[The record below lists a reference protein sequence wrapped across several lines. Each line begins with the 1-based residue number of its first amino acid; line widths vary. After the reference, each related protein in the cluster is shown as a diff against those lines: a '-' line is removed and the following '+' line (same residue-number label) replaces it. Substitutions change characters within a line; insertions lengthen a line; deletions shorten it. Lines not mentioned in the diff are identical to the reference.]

1 MKKLAILTLISL
13 ITCFARAQPNSSSD
27 HKEEMK
33 KLDFLTGS
41 WAGEGWIQ
49 MGPQGK
55 EDFTQTEHIQKK
67 LDGTLLLIEGLGKD
81 KQDESKIVHNAF
93 AIISY
98 DPQKQSYEFQSYL
111 ADGKQVSGTAKVNE
125 NTLVWGFDTPQGAK
139 IKYSIVVD
147 DQDQW
152 SETGE
157 YSPDGTNWMKFFEM
171 TLLKNN

>member
-1 MKKLAILTLISL
+1 MKELLTFAFICLASYSLQAQPNASTDHLDQMKKL
-13 ITCFARAQPNSSSD
+13 
-27 HKEEMK
+27 H
-33 KLDFLTGS
+33 FLTGS
-41 WAGEGWIQ
+41 WTGEGWVQ

-55 EDFTQTEHIQKK
+55 EDFTQSELIQQK
-67 LDGTLLLIEGLGKD
+67 LDGTLLMIEGLGKAKD
-81 KQDESKIVHNAF
+81 DETKTVHNAF

-98 DPQKQSYEFQSYL
+98 DLQKQSYQFQSYL
-111 ADGKQVSGTAKVNE
+111 ADGRQVSGTAEVNE

-171 TLLKNN
+171 TLVKK